1 LTREPT
7 PNRYDEVPYPSGAF
21 EQTHPGRLAML
32 ATLFGMSPPPIETC
46 RVLELGCGSGGN
58 ILPMAYAMPRATF
71 LGIDYSAR
79 EISDGK
85 PWIER
90 LRLTNIKLEHKDIL
104 EFEAEPSSFD
114 YIIAHGVFSWV
125 PREVQDKIFALC
137 ERALAPS
144 GVAYV
149 SFAALPGCHI
159 RRLVRDLMRFHTR
172 AISHSHARAS
182 AEPSQRVAQAK
193 AVASFAARSV
203 PQSNPVYAAILKG
216 EVERIAKMSDEVL
229 LHDDLA
235 DVNEPLYFHEFIER
249 AARYGLKFL
258 SEALFADMQDQI
270 YPAEAREALRQSG
283 DIVVA
288 EQYMDFLGCRA
299 FRQTLLCRQDVPLLR
314 QLTPAHIKVFGI
326 SSNSSPVSASP
337 DVKQVAIERFKNP
350 TGVVV
355 GMDHPLS
362 KAAMVHLSAIAP
374 KAVSFEELLRA
385 AIEVSEGAPR
395 APTPEDEE
403 TIGEAVLMAFSGNMV
418 DLHVAGSAF
427 VTEPGERPKA
437 SELARLQAEE
447 GARVTSLTQRNI
459 VIDDLVALTAL
470 RLLDGRRDR
479 AELLEALVDAAAG
492 GGIEIMQG
500 GAAISDR
507 SELRAYME
515 GRLDGILR
523 KMARF
528 ALLVG

>member
-1 LTREPT
+1 LTLEPT
-7 PNRYDEVPYPSGAF
+7 PNRYDEVPYPTGAF
-21 EQTHPGRLAML
+21 DQTHPGRLAML
-32 ATLFGMSPPPIETC
+32 ATLFGMSPPPVETC

-90 LRLTNIKLEHKDIL
+90 LGLTNLRLEHKDIL

-159 RRLVRDLMRFHTR
+159 RR
-172 AISHSHARAS
+172 AI
-182 AEPSQRVAQAK
+182 AEPSQRIAQAR

-203 PQSNPVYAAILKG
+203 PQNNPLYASILKG
-216 EVERIAKMSDEVL
+216 EVERISKMSDEVL

-235 DVNEPLYFHEFIER
+235 DVSEPLYFHAFVER
-249 AARYGLKFL
+249 ASRYGLKFL

-270 YPAEAREALRQSG
+270 YPAQAREALRQSG
-283 DIVVA
+283 DIIAA

-299 FRQTLLCRQDVPLLR
+299 FRQTLLCRKDVPLLR
-314 QLTPAHIKVFGI
+314 QLTPAQMKQFRV
-326 SSNSSPVSASP
+326 SSNSSPVSTSP
-337 DVKQVAIERFKNP
+337 DVKQVSVERFKNP

-362 KAAMVHLSAIAP
+362 KAAMVHLSEIAP
-374 KAVSFEELLRA
+374 KAISFEDLLRA
-385 AIEVSEGAPR
+385 AIAKSEGDPGARAPR
-395 APTPEDEE
+395 THSAEDEE
-403 TIGEAVLMAFSGNMV
+403 TLGEAVLMAFSGNMV

-427 VTEPGERPKA
+427 TTEPGERPKA

-447 GARVTSLTQRNI
+447 GSRVTSLTQRNI
-459 VIDDLVALTAL
+459 VIDDPVALATL

-479 AELLEALVDAAAG
+479 AALVTALVEAAARG
-492 GGIEIMQG
+492 GLEIMQD

-507 SELRAYME
+507 GELRAYME
-515 GRLDGILR
+515 GRLEGILQ